1 MLCCFRKSISQ
12 KNNVSKGATF
22 QSEATLTRDSRTGL
36 PVRQVTSHASI
47 HHHPF
52 FYIPAYDDQMR
63 WLFFISH
70 QSGTPQIFAEERST
84 GILRQLTD
92 RADLNEWSVHP
103 AHRGDYVY
111 FTARAGAWRVHVESL
126 KEELLADFGQA
137 PLKEP
142 GMVGAAMGTTTVS
155 RDDRW
160 WAVPVKVGSTSQ
172 FWVINLES
180 GQRQLILER
189 DTIGHPQFHPN
200 DPSLLHYAGP
210 FHDRV
215 WVINRDGTGNRLAYK
230 RVAAKKE
237 WIVHEVWRPGS
248 RELLTVNWPH
258 GMIGVDVDSGAIR
271 HVTSFNAWHAMVNRD
286 GALMVADTNY
296 PDIGLQLFDPR
307 DGIGAPGTICHPA
320 SSNAGEHWNTDH
332 CPYDDG
338 PVKVYAPQHTHPHP
352 NFAPDNSRV
361 VFTSD
366 RTGQAQIYEVLLG

>member
-1 MLCCFRKSISQ
+1 MA
-12 KNNVSKGATF
+12 KGATF
-22 QSEATLTRDSRTGL
+22 KSEATTARDSRTGL

-63 WLFFISH
+63 WLFFVSH
-70 QSGTPQIFAEERST
+70 RTGAPQICAEERST
-84 GILRQLTD
+84 GVLRQLTD
-92 RADLNEWSVHP
+92 RADLNEWSAHP

-111 FTARAGAWRVHVESL
+111 FTAKAGAWRVHVESL

-137 PLKEP
+137 PMKEQ

-200 DPSLLHYAGP
+200 DPSLLRYAGP
-210 FHDRV
+210 HYDRL
-215 WVINRDGTGNRLAYK
+215 WVINRDGTGNRLVHK
-230 RVAAKKE
+230 RDAAKKE
-237 WIVHEVWRPGS
+237 WIVHEVWRPGK

-258 GMIGVDVDSGAIR
+258 GMIGVDIDSGSVR
-271 HVTSFNAWHAMVNRD
+271 RVTSFNAWHAMVNRD
-286 GALMVADTNY
+286 GSRMVADTVY
-296 PDIGLQLFDPR
+296 PDIGLQLFDPQ
-307 DGIGAPGTICHPA
+307 DGLGAPKTICLPGA
-320 SSNAGEHWNTDH
+320 SNAGAHWQTDH

-338 PVKVYAPQHTHPHP
+338 PVNVYAPQHTHPHP
-352 NFAPDNSRV
+352 SFAPDNSRI

-366 RTGQAQIYEVLLG
+366 RTGHAQIYEVFVKP